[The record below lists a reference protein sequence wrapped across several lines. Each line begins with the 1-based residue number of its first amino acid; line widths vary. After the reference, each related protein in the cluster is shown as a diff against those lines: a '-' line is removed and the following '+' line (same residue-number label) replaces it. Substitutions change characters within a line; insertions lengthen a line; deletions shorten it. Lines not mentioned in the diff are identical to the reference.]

1 MTLATLSKVEIM
13 DKNKINSYISDY
25 LLNNALSIFKY
36 DGLPDNVKAVDLE
49 KNLLRFGKILFAKWH
64 DEFYIFSYSDT
75 GKQNYLGEYTNYQVN
90 NPYIQCNEVFS
101 DDNAV
106 RIFNTDTHEPLINLM
121 GMYSELLTES
131 YITLNMADINSRIP
145 FFISARDNA
154 TKASAEIFVKQI
166 LDGKQGVIAEQP
178 LFESLKINPLTDHE
192 NISQIVELNKFFYS
206 DYFQKI
212 GLTNLYNNVHDRISA
227 TETEFTATSIYPY
240 VDNMKRNRDTAVEKI
255 NAMFGLNVSVE
266 FSSSWDYRIKN
277 GKNLTENDFKDP
289 DMGFGDGDGENSD
302 SENNTGDTETDSEN
316 KGDKTE

>member
-1 MTLATLSKVEIM
+1 M

-75 GKQNYLGEYTNYQVN
+75 GKQNYLGEYDHYQVN

-106 RIFNTDTHEPLINLM
+106 RIFNTDTHEPLTNLM

-255 NAMFGLNVSVE
+255 NSMFGLSVTVE

-277 GKNLTENDFKDP
+277 GKNLTEKDFKDP
-289 DMGFGDGDGENSD
+289 DMGGFGDGENSD
-302 SENNTGDTETDSEN
+302 SENIENDSGDSETDSEN
-316 KGDKTE
+316 KEEQKE

>member
-1 MTLATLSKVEIM
+1 M

-25 LLNNALSIFKY
+25 LFNNALSIFKY
-36 DGLPDNVKAVDLE
+36 EGLPDNVKAVDLE
-49 KNLLRFGKILFAKWH
+49 KNLLRFGKILFTKWNN
-64 DEFYIFSYSDT
+64 EFYIFSYSDT

-90 NPYIQCNEVFS
+90 NPYIQCNEIFTN
-101 DDNAV
+101 DNAV

-131 YITLNMADINSRIP
+131 YLTLNMADINTRIP

-154 TKASAEIFVKQI
+154 TKASAEIFVRQI
-166 LDGKQGVIAEQP
+166 QDGKQGVIAEQP
-178 LFESLKINPLTDHE
+178 LFDSLNINPLTDHE

-240 VDNMKRNRDTAVEKI
+240 VDNMKRNRDIAVEKI
-255 NAMFGLNVSVE
+255 NAMFGLSVTVE

-277 GKNLTENDFKDP
+277 GKNLTEEDFKD
-289 DMGFGDGDGENSD
+289 ENSNSET
-302 SENNTGDTETDSEN
+302 SENNSVDTENNSEIEE
-316 KGDKTE
+316 DKKK

>member
-1 MTLATLSKVEIM
+1 M

-121 GMYSELLTES
+121 GMYAELLTES

-240 VDNMKRNRDTAVEKI
+240 VDNMKRNRDMAVEKI
-255 NAMFGLNVSVE
+255 NSMFGLSVTVE

-277 GKNLTENDFKDP
+277 GDNLTEKDFKDP
-289 DMGFGDGDGENSD
+289 DMGGFGDGENSD
-302 SENNTGDTETDSEN
+302 SENNSGDTETDSDSQEE
-316 KGDKTE
+316 KKE

>member
-1 MTLATLSKVEIM
+1 M
-13 DKNKINSYISDY
+13 DKNKISSAISDY
-25 LLNNALSIFKY
+25 LLNNALSIFRY
-36 DGLPDNVKAVDLE
+36 DGLPDNIKAVDLE
-49 KNLLRFGKILFAKWH
+49 KNLLRFGKILFTKWH
-64 DEFYIFSYSDT
+64 DEFYIFPYSET
-75 GKQNYLGEYTNYQVN
+75 GKQNYLGEYTNFQVN

-101 DDNAV
+101 DNNSV

-131 YITLNMADINSRIP
+131 YITLNMADINTRIP

-166 LDGKQGVIAEQP
+166 QDGKQGVIAEQP
-178 LFESLKINPLTDHE
+178 LFDSLNINPLTDHE
-192 NISQIVELNKFFYS
+192 NIAQIVELNKFFYS

-240 VDNMKRNRDTAVEKI
+240 VDNMKRNRDIAVEKI
-255 NAMFGLNVSVE
+255 NSLFGLSVTVE

-277 GKNLTENDFKDP
+277 GDNLNKDDFKDP
-289 DMGFGDGDGENSD
+289 DMGFGDGDGGENGENSD
-302 SENNTGDTETDSEN
+302 SETSKNNPVDTENDSES
-316 KGDKTE
+316 KEDKTE

>member
-1 MTLATLSKVEIM
+1 M

-36 DGLPDNVKAVDLE
+36 DGLPDNVRAVDLE
-49 KNLLRFGKILFAKWH
+49 KNLLRFGKILFTKWNN
-64 DEFYIFSYSDT
+64 EFYIFSYSDT
-75 GKQNYLGEYTNYQVN
+75 GKQNYLGEYTHYQVN
-90 NPYIQCNEVFS
+90 NPYINCNEVFS

-178 LFESLKINPLTDHE
+178 LFDSLNINPLTDHE

-212 GLTNLYNNVHDRISA
+212 GLTNLYNNIHDRISA

-240 VDNMKRNRDTAVEKI
+240 VDNMKRNRDIAVEKI
-255 NAMFGLNVSVE
+255 NAMFGLSVSVE

-277 GKNLTENDFKDP
+277 GKNLTEQDFKDP
-289 DMGFGDGDGENSD
+289 DMGFGDGGDVGENVENSNSET
-302 SENNTGDTETDSEN
+302 SENNSGDTQNNSESEQE
-316 KGDKTE
+316 KKE

>member
-1 MTLATLSKVEIM
+1 M

-36 DGLPDNVKAVDLE
+36 DGLPDNIKAVDLE

-75 GKQNYLGEYTNYQVN
+75 GKQNYLGEYTSYQVN

-178 LFESLKINPLTDHE
+178 LFESLRINPLTDHE

-240 VDNMKRNRDTAVEKI
+240 VDNMKRNRDMAVKKI
-255 NAMFGLNVSVE
+255 NSMFGLSVTVE

-277 GKNLTENDFKDP
+277 GDNLTKNDFV
-289 DMGFGDGDGENSD
+289 DGGSNGENSD
-302 SENNTGDTETDSEN
+302 SENIENNSGDSETDSES
-316 KGDKTE
+316 KEDKKE

>member
-1 MTLATLSKVEIM
+1 M

-36 DGLPDNVKAVDLE
+36 DGLPDNIKAVDLE
-49 KNLLRFGKILFAKWH
+49 KNLLRFGKILFTKWH
-64 DEFYIFSYSDT
+64 DEFYIFSYSET
-75 GKQNYLGEYTNYQVN
+75 GKQNYLGEYTKFQVN

-131 YITLNMADINSRIP
+131 YLTLNMADINSRIP

-212 GLTNLYNNVHDRISA
+212 GLTNLYNNIHDRISA

-240 VDNMKRNRDTAVEKI
+240 VDNMKRNRDMAVEKI
-255 NAMFGLNVSVE
+255 NSMFGLSVTVE
-266 FSSSWDYRIKN
+266 FSSSWDYRINN
-277 GKNLTENDFKDP
+277 GDNLTKNDFV
-289 DMGFGDGDGENSD
+289 DGGSNGENSN
-302 SENNTGDTETDSEN
+302 SETSKNNSGDTETDSES
-316 KGDKTE
+316 KEKKE

>member
-1 MTLATLSKVEIM
+1 M
-13 DKNKINSYISDY
+13 DKNKITSYISDY

-121 GMYSELLTES
+121 GMYAELLTES

-240 VDNMKRNRDTAVEKI
+240 VDNMKRNRDMAVEKI
-255 NAMFGLNVSVE
+255 NAMFGLSVTVE

-277 GKNLTENDFKDP
+277 GNNLTEKDFKDP
-289 DMGFGDGDGENSD
+289 DMGFGENSD
-302 SENNTGDTETDSEN
+302 SENNSGDTETDSDSQEE
-316 KGDKTE
+316 KKE

>member
-1 MTLATLSKVEIM
+1 M

-49 KNLLRFGKILFAKWH
+49 KNLLQFGKILFTKWH

-75 GKQNYLGEYTNYQVN
+75 GKQNYLGEYTKFQVN
-90 NPYIQCNEVFS
+90 NPYIQCNEIFS

-106 RIFNTDTHEPLINLM
+106 RIFNTDTHEPLINLI

-131 YITLNMADINSRIP
+131 YITLNMSDINTRIP

-166 LDGKQGVIAEQP
+166 HDGKQGVIAEQP
-178 LFESLKINPLTDHE
+178 LFDSLNINPLTEHE

-212 GLTNLYNNVHDRISA
+212 GLTNLYNNIHDRISA

-240 VDNMKRNRDTAVEKI
+240 VDNMKRNRDIAVEKI
-255 NAMFGLNVSVE
+255 NSMFGLSVSVE

-277 GKNLTENDFKDP
+277 GKNLTEEDFNE
-289 DMGFGDGDGENSD
+289 ENTN
-302 SENNTGDTETDSEN
+302 SENFENNSVDTEDNSES
-316 KGDKTE
+316 KEDKRE

>member
-1 MTLATLSKVEIM
+1 M

-49 KNLLRFGKILFAKWH
+49 KNLLRFGKILFTKWR
-64 DEFYIFSYSDT
+64 DEFYIFPYSET
-75 GKQNYLGEYTNYQVN
+75 GKQNYLGEYTKFQVN
-90 NPYIQCNEVFS
+90 NPYIQCNEIFS

-178 LFESLKINPLTDHE
+178 LFESLRINPLTDHE

-240 VDNMKRNRDTAVEKI
+240 VDNMKRNRDIAVEKI
-255 NAMFGLNVSVE
+255 NSMFGLSVTVE
-266 FSSSWDYRIKN
+266 FSSSWDYRINN
-277 GKNLTENDFKDP
+277 GDNLTKNDFV
-289 DMGFGDGDGENSD
+289 DGGGNGENSNSET
-302 SENNTGDTETDSEN
+302 SENDSGDTETDSES
-316 KGDKTE
+316 KEDKKE

>member
-1 MTLATLSKVEIM
+1 M

-36 DGLPDNVKAVDLE
+36 DGLPENVKAVDLE
-49 KNLLRFGKILFAKWH
+49 KNLLRFGKILFTKWH

-75 GKQNYLGEYTNYQVN
+75 GKQNYLGEYNSFQVN
-90 NPYIQCNEVFS
+90 NPYIQCNEVFT

-240 VDNMKRNRDTAVEKI
+240 VDNMKRNRDIAVEKI
-255 NAMFGLNVSVE
+255 NAMFGLSVSVE

-277 GKNLTENDFKDP
+277 GENLTEKDFKDS
-289 DMGFGDGDGENSD
+289 DMGFGGADGENSNSET
-302 SENNTGDTETDSEN
+302 SENNSGDSETDSES
-316 KGDKTE
+316 KEDKKE

>member
-1 MTLATLSKVEIM
+1 M

-36 DGLPDNVKAVDLE
+36 EGLPDNVKAVDLE
-49 KNLLRFGKILFAKWH
+49 KNLLRFGKILFTKWH

-75 GKQNYLGEYTNYQVN
+75 GKQNYLGEYTKFQVN
-90 NPYIQCNEVFS
+90 NPYIQCNEIFT
-101 DDNAV
+101 DDNSV

-131 YITLNMADINSRIP
+131 YLTLNMADINSRIP

-166 LDGKQGVIAEQP
+166 QDGKQGVIAEQP
-178 LFESLKINPLTDHE
+178 LFDSLNINPLTDHE

-212 GLTNLYNNVHDRISA
+212 GLTNLYNNIHDRISA

-240 VDNMKRNRDTAVEKI
+240 VDNMKRNRDIAVEKI
-255 NAMFGLNVSVE
+255 NVMFGLSVSVE

-277 GKNLTENDFKDP
+277 GKNLTEEDFNE
-289 DMGFGDGDGENSD
+289 ENTNSEN
-302 SENNTGDTETDSEN
+302 SENNSLDTEDNSES
-316 KGDKTE
+316 KEEKRE

>member
-1 MTLATLSKVEIM
+1 M

-36 DGLPDNVKAVDLE
+36 DGLPDNIKAVDLE
-49 KNLLRFGKILFAKWH
+49 KNLLRFGKILFTKWH

-75 GKQNYLGEYTNYQVN
+75 GRQNYLGEYTNYQVN

-240 VDNMKRNRDTAVEKI
+240 VDNMKRNRDIAVEKI
-255 NAMFGLNVSVE
+255 NSMFGLSVSVE

-277 GKNLTENDFKDP
+277 GDNLTEKDFKDP
-289 DMGFGDGDGENSD
+289 DMGGFGDGENSD
-302 SENNTGDTETDSEN
+302 SETVENNPVDTETDSES
-316 KGDKTE
+316 KGDKKE

>member
-1 MTLATLSKVEIM
+1 M

-49 KNLLRFGKILFAKWH
+49 RNLLRFGKILFTKWRN
-64 DEFYIFSYSDT
+64 EFYIFSYSDT
-75 GKQNYLGEYTNYQVN
+75 GKQNYLGEYTKFKVN
-90 NPYIQCNEVFS
+90 NPYIQCNEIFS

-131 YITLNMADINSRIP
+131 YLTLNMADINSRIP
-145 FFISARDNA
+145 FLISARDNA
-154 TKASAEIFVKQI
+154 TKNSAEIFLNQI
-166 LDGKQGVIAEQP
+166 LNGKQGIIAEQP
-178 LFESLKINPLTDHE
+178 LFDSLNINPLTDHE
-192 NISQIVELNKFFYS
+192 NISQIVELNKFYFS

-212 GLTNLYNNVHDRISA
+212 GLTNLYNNIHDRISA

-240 VDNMKRNRDTAVEKI
+240 VDNMKRNRDIAVEKI
-255 NAMFGLNVSVE
+255 NEMFGLSVTVE
-266 FSSSWDYRIKN
+266 FSSSWDYRIKD
-277 GKNLTENDFKDP
+277 GKNLTEDDFKDENSG
-289 DMGFGDGDGENSD
+289 MENNSD
-302 SENNTGDTETDSEN
+302 SVEPVEEI

>member
-1 MTLATLSKVEIM
+1 MIM

-36 DGLPDNVKAVDLE
+36 DGLPDNDKAVDLE

-75 GKQNYLGEYTNYQVN
+75 GKQNYLGEYTSYQVN
-90 NPYIQCNEVFS
+90 NPYIQCNEVFT

-240 VDNMKRNRDTAVEKI
+240 VDNMKRNRDIAVEKI
-255 NAMFGLNVSVE
+255 NSMFGLSVSVE

-277 GKNLTENDFKDP
+277 GNNLTEKDFKDP
-289 DMGFGDGDGENSD
+289 DMGGFGDGENSD
-302 SENNTGDTETDSEN
+302 SENNTGDTETDSDSQEEQ
-316 KGDKTE
+316 KE

>member
-1 MTLATLSKVEIM
+1 M
-13 DKNKINSYISDY
+13 DKNKINFYISDY

-36 DGLPDNVKAVDLE
+36 DGLPDNIKAVDLE
-49 KNLLRFGKILFAKWH
+49 KNLLRFGKILFTKWH

-75 GKQNYLGEYTNYQVN
+75 GKQNYLGEYTNFQVN

-106 RIFNTDTHEPLINLM
+106 RIFNNDTHEPLINLM

-240 VDNMKRNRDTAVEKI
+240 VDNMKRNRDIAVEKI
-255 NAMFGLNVSVE
+255 NSMFGLSVTVE

-277 GKNLTENDFKDP
+277 GDNLTKNDFV
-289 DMGFGDGDGENSD
+289 DGGVNGENSD
-302 SENNTGDTETDSEN
+302 SETFENNSGDTETDSEI
-316 KGDKTE
+316 KEEKPE

>member
-1 MTLATLSKVEIM
+1 M

-36 DGLPDNVKAVDLE
+36 DGLPDNIKAVDLE
-49 KNLLRFGKILFAKWH
+49 KNLLRFGKILFTKWH
-64 DEFYIFSYSDT
+64 DEFYIFSYSET
-75 GKQNYLGEYTNYQVN
+75 GKQNYLGEYTKFQVN
-90 NPYIQCNEVFS
+90 NPYIQCNEIFS

-178 LFESLKINPLTDHE
+178 LFDSLKINPLTDHE

-240 VDNMKRNRDTAVEKI
+240 VDNMKRNRDIAVEKI
-255 NAMFGLNVSVE
+255 NSMFGLSVTVE

-277 GKNLTENDFKDP
+277 GDNLSKNDFV
-289 DMGFGDGDGENSD
+289 DGGQNGENSNSET
-302 SENNTGDTETDSEN
+302 SENNSVGTENNSES
-316 KGDKTE
+316 KEEKRE

>member
-1 MTLATLSKVEIM
+1 M

-36 DGLPDNVKAVDLE
+36 DGLPENVKAVDLE

-75 GKQNYLGEYTNYQVN
+75 GKQNYLGEYTSFQVN

-178 LFESLKINPLTDHE
+178 LFESLRINPLTDHE

-240 VDNMKRNRDTAVEKI
+240 VDNMKRNRDIAVEKI
-255 NAMFGLNVSVE
+255 NSMFGLNVSVE

-277 GKNLTENDFKDP
+277 GENLTEKDFKDS
-289 DMGFGDGDGENSD
+289 DLGFGGDSDGENSD
-302 SENNTGDTETDSEN
+302 SETSENDSGDTETDSEG
-316 KGDKTE
+316 KEEQKE

>member
-1 MTLATLSKVEIM
+1 M

-36 DGLPDNVKAVDLE
+36 DGLPDNVNAVDLE
-49 KNLLRFGKILFAKWH
+49 KNLLRFGKILFTKWH
-64 DEFYIFSYSDT
+64 NEFYIFSYSDT
-75 GKQNYLGEYTNYQVN
+75 GKQNYLGEYTKFQVN
-90 NPYIQCNEVFS
+90 NPYIQCNEIFT

-131 YITLNMADINSRIP
+131 YLTLNMADINSRIP

-166 LDGKQGVIAEQP
+166 QDGKQGVIAEQP
-178 LFESLKINPLTDHE
+178 LFDSLNINPLTDHE
-192 NISQIVELNKFFYS
+192 NIAQIVELNKFFYS

-240 VDNMKRNRDTAVEKI
+240 VDNMKRNRDIAVEKI
-255 NAMFGLNVSVE
+255 NAMFGLSVTVE

-277 GKNLTENDFKDP
+277 GGNLTQEDYKDP
-289 DMGFGDGDGENSD
+289 DLGFGDGSDGGENGENSGMEND
-302 SENNTGDTETDSEN
+302 SDSDKPVEEN
-316 KGDKTE
+316 KEDKTE

>member
-1 MTLATLSKVEIM
+1 M

-36 DGLPDNVKAVDLE
+36 DGLPDNVKAVDIE
-49 KNLLRFGKILFAKWH
+49 KNLLRFGKILFTKWH

-75 GKQNYLGEYTNYQVN
+75 GKQNYLGEYTQYQVN

-206 DYFQKI
+206 DYIQKI

-240 VDNMKRNRDTAVEKI
+240 VDNMKRNRDMAVEKI
-255 NAMFGLNVSVE
+255 NAMFGLSVTVE

-277 GKNLTENDFKDP
+277 GDNLTKNDFV
-289 DMGFGDGDGENSD
+289 DGGINGENSD
-302 SENNTGDTETDSEN
+302 SKNSENNPANPETDSES
-316 KGDKTE
+316 KKE

>member
-1 MTLATLSKVEIM
+1 M

-49 KNLLRFGKILFAKWH
+49 KNLLRFGKILFTKWH

-75 GKQNYLGEYTNYQVN
+75 GKQNYLGEYTNFQVN
-90 NPYIQCNEVFS
+90 NPYIQCNEIFS

-131 YITLNMADINSRIP
+131 YLTLNMADINSRIP

-166 LDGKQGVIAEQP
+166 YDGKQGIIAEQP
-178 LFESLKINPLTDHE
+178 LFDSLRINPLTDHE

-240 VDNMKRNRDTAVEKI
+240 VDNMKRNRDQAVEKI
-255 NAMFGLNVSVE
+255 NSMFGLSVTVE

-277 GKNLTENDFKDP
+277 GDNLTKEDFKD
-289 DMGFGDGDGENSD
+289 ENSNSET
-302 SENNTGDTETDSEN
+302 SENNSGDTETTSEGE
-316 KGDKTE
+316 KEKRE

>member
-1 MTLATLSKVEIM
+1 M

-49 KNLLRFGKILFAKWH
+49 KNLLRFGKILFTKWH

-75 GKQNYLGEYTNYQVN
+75 GKQNYLGEYSKFQVN

-131 YITLNMADINSRIP
+131 YITMNMADINSRIP

-166 LDGKQGVIAEQP
+166 LDGKHGVIAEQP

-240 VDNMKRNRDTAVEKI
+240 VDNMKRNRDIAVEKI
-255 NAMFGLNVSVE
+255 NSMFGLSVTVE

-277 GKNLTENDFKDP
+277 GDNLIKNDFV
-289 DMGFGDGDGENSD
+289 DGGENSENSNSET
-302 SENNTGDTETDSEN
+302 SENNPVNPETDSES
-316 KGDKTE
+316 KEEKKE

>member
-1 MTLATLSKVEIM
+1 M

-36 DGLPDNVKAVDLE
+36 DGLPDNIKAVDLE
-49 KNLLRFGKILFAKWH
+49 KNLLRFGKILFTKWH
-64 DEFYIFSYSDT
+64 DEFYIFSYSET
-75 GKQNYLGEYTNYQVN
+75 GKQNYLGEYTKFQVN

-106 RIFNTDTHEPLINLM
+106 RIFNTDTHEPLMNLM

-178 LFESLKINPLTDHE
+178 LFESLRINPLTDHE

-240 VDNMKRNRDTAVEKI
+240 VDNMKRNRDIAVEKI
-255 NAMFGLNVSVE
+255 NSMFGLSVSVE

-277 GKNLTENDFKDP
+277 GDNLTKNDFV
-289 DMGFGDGDGENSD
+289 DGGENGENSNSET
-302 SENNTGDTETDSEN
+302 SENNPVDTENNSES
-316 KGDKTE
+316 KEDKKK

>member
-1 MTLATLSKVEIM
+1 M

-25 LLNNALSIFKY
+25 LFNNALSIFKY
-36 DGLPDNVKAVDLE
+36 DGLPDNVEAVDLE
-49 KNLLRFGKILFAKWH
+49 KNLLRFGKILFTKWH
-64 DEFYIFSYSDT
+64 DEFYIFSYTDT
-75 GKQNYLGEYTNYQVN
+75 GKQNYLGEYTHYQVN
-90 NPYIQCNEVFS
+90 NPYINCNEIFS

-106 RIFNTDTHEPLINLM
+106 KIKNTDTAEPLVNLM
-121 GMYSELLTES
+121 SMYSELLTES
-131 YITLNMADINSRIP
+131 YLTLNMSDINSRIP

-166 LDGKQGVIAEQP
+166 QDGKQGVIAEQP
-178 LFESLKINPLTDHE
+178 LFDSLNINPLTDHE

-240 VDNMKRNRDTAVEKI
+240 VDNMKRNRDIAVEKI
-255 NAMFGLNVSVE
+255 NAMFGLSVTVE

-277 GKNLTENDFKDP
+277 GDNITKDDFKDP
-289 DMGFGDGDGENSD
+289 DLGFGDGGDSGENGENSGM
-302 SENNTGDTETDSEN
+302 ENNNDTDKPVEEN
-316 KGDKTE
+316 KEDKTE

>member
-1 MTLATLSKVEIM
+1 M

-49 KNLLRFGKILFAKWH
+49 KNLLRFGKILFTKWH
-64 DEFYIFSYSDT
+64 DEFYIFSYTET

-90 NPYIQCNEVFS
+90 NPYIQCNEIFT

-131 YITLNMADINSRIP
+131 YLTLNMADINSRIP

-166 LDGKQGVIAEQP
+166 QDGKQGVIAEQP
-178 LFESLKINPLTDHE
+178 LFDSLNINPLADHQ
-192 NISQIVELNKFFYS
+192 NLQQIIELNKFYYS

-212 GLTNLYNNVHDRISA
+212 GLTNLYNNIHDRISA

-240 VDNMKRNRDTAVEKI
+240 VDNMKRNRDIAVEKI
-255 NAMFGLNVSVE
+255 NTMFGLSVTVE

-277 GKNLTENDFKDP
+277 GKNLTEEDFKD
-289 DMGFGDGDGENSD
+289 ENSNSET
-302 SENNTGDTETDSEN
+302 SENNTGSDKPFEEN
-316 KGDKTE
+316 KKDKTE

>member
-1 MTLATLSKVEIM
+1 M
-13 DKNKINSYISDY
+13 DKNKITSYISDY

-49 KNLLRFGKILFAKWH
+49 KNLLRFGKILFTKWNN
-64 DEFYIFSYSDT
+64 EFYIFSYSDT
-75 GKQNYLGEYTNYQVN
+75 GKQNYLGEYDHFQVN

-277 GKNLTENDFKDP
+277 GNNLTEKDFKDP
-289 DMGFGDGDGENSD
+289 DMGGFGDGENSD
-302 SENNTGDTETDSEN
+302 SENTENNSGDTETDSEN
-316 KGDKTE
+316 NEEQKE